1 MNNKLTP
8 YQNLSRVTLGL
19 LLMMLLSTALNAKTV
34 AADSICNAEYTY
46 RIDSVGNIPV
56 YTFSAT
62 YPNNQY
68 TYEWNIG
75 GSLIRT
81 GSTIEHIFNDAGGW
95 GVTLTAFSATD
106 TCTSYQNV
114 GAMPP
119 PEDECF
125 FNTWQINDSTYA
137 VETWLPMFWEDMSS
151 TIDFGD
157 GTVVAHEP
165 VHGEHI
171 THTYDSAGTY
181 TICQT
186 MGANDCSYCK
196 EIEFELSTIPTCN
209 ADFTYTIDSTGNIP
223 VYTFSAI
230 NPNNQYSYE
239 WKFNEGLPRTGASI
253 EHIFADWDDWT
264 GGEFDVTLTS
274 YNQTD
279 TCSTIQT
286 IKAEFPPFDVCFF
299 NTWQIDDSTYA
310 IETSLPMYWEDM
322 SSSVDFGDG
331 TVIAYEPEIGEY
343 ITHSYNKP
351 GTYTICQTM
360 DTDDCS
366 YCKEVSVGT
375 ASTECPTTFNYE
387 LIDSLNGEYEYHFS
401 PLEIDSTARYIWT
414 FDLNEETEAF
424 TANYTFTTPGTHEV
438 NLQIYT
444 DNSFCDLSEY
454 IDIEENVEP
463 ISCPTSFNYEIDSL
477 NSLIYAFYP
486 TEIDSAASYTWK
498 IDSID
503 VSTNA
508 SFTYQFEEAGQY
520 VVNLSINK
528 GDSLCNLAE
537 VINVESSEVPITC
550 PSSFNYQVDSLNT
563 LEYSF
568 GVEEYDTAA
577 TSYSWFINEEQVG
590 YEAYFN
596 YTFPEGGLYSVDL
609 LIAYDASECLVSDS
623 ILVEAPIDS
632 ITCTTSFNYQV
643 DSLNT
648 LEYSF
653 GVDEYDTAATTYSW
667 FINEEQVGY
676 EAYFNYTFPEGGL
689 YSVDLLIAYDTFEC
703 LVSDSILV
711 EAPIDSIICPTS
723 FNYQM
728 DSLNTLEYSFGVE
741 EYDTAATTYSWFINE
756 EQVGFEAYFNY
767 TFPEGGLYSVDL
779 LIAYDASECLV
790 SDSILVEAPIDSIIC
805 PTSFNYHVDSL
816 NTLNY
821 SFGVEEYDTAA
832 TTYSWFINEEQVGYE
847 AYFNYTFPK
856 SGLYSVDLFIAYD
869 ASECLVSD
877 SILVE
882 APLDSLVCP
891 TSFNAVLVDSLNT
904 LNYQFSPLEIDNSA
918 SYLWAVDGAI
928 STEAVYTYNFPSAGN
943 YDVTL
948 TTVKEQ
954 DTCEVTQTIAVMAGT
969 LHIQGMLYAD
979 LVPVVDGSLLLY
991 QEIDNRWTY
1000 SNQVSTTNGHFIF
1013 ENLAPGTYLLHGM
1026 GDRTIHEAFIPTYF
1040 VNGVSWKDA
1049 FEIELT
1055 GSAEELKI
1063 TLIKAQGLTNGH
1075 GRIRATM
1082 NTHDFDSQIVLLK
1095 DRNSNE
1101 TVKWTISEGD
1111 QFSFSQLP
1119 LGAYRITMEMPSE
1132 SFSMNVDVTDNQPE
1146 VNLNLDMFN
1155 ILSSD
1160 DVAQKEL
1167 IVYPTAVE
1175 NEVFIHNPSPSSSE
1189 LTIKVI
1195 SMTGQKVLSRS
1206 VKIASNGTYQ
1216 LSLSNLDR
1224 GMYIILTEDS
1234 EGHKN
1239 NYRIQK

>member
-1 MNNKLTP
+1 MEGLRVLEAKTRKIATMNNKLTP

-157 GTVVAHEP
+157 GTVVAYEP

-196 EIEFELSTIPTCN
+196 EIEFESTTIPTCN

-239 WKFNEGLPRTGASI
+239 WRFNEGFPRTGASI

-375 ASTECPTTFNYE
+375 TSTECPTTFNYE
-387 LIDSLNGEYEYHFS
+387 LIDSLDGEYEYHFS

-444 DNSFCDLSEY
+444 DNSFCELSEY

-508 SFTYQFEEAGQY
+508 SFTYQFEEADQY
-520 VVNLSINK
+520 LVSLSINK

-577 TSYSWFINEEQVG
+577 TTYSWFINEEQVG

-632 ITCTTSFNYQV
+632 IVCPNSFNYQV

-648 LEYSF
+648 L
-653 GVDEYDTAATTYSW
+653 D
-667 FINEEQVGY
+667 
-676 EAYFNYTFPEGGL
+676 
-689 YSVDLLIAYDTFEC
+689 
-703 LVSDSILV
+703 
-711 EAPIDSIICPTS
+711 
-723 FNYQM
+723 
-728 DSLNTLEYSFGVE
+728 
-741 EYDTAATTYSWFINE
+741 
-756 EQVGFEAYFNY
+756 
-767 TFPEGGLYSVDL
+767 
-779 LIAYDASECLV
+779 
-790 SDSILVEAPIDSIIC
+790 
-805 PTSFNYHVDSL
+805 
-816 NTLNY
+816 Y

-847 AYFNYTFPK
+847 AYFNYTFPE
-856 SGLYSVDLFIAYD
+856 GALYSVDLLIAYD
-869 ASECLVSD
+869 AAECLVSD

-954 DTCEVTQTIAVMAGT
+954 DTCEITQTIAVMAGT

-979 LVPVVDGSLLLY
+979 LVPVVGGSLLLY

-1000 SNQVSTTNGHFIF
+1000 SNQVSTTDGHFIF

-1075 GRIRATM
+1075 GRISATM
-1082 NTHDFDSQIVLLK
+1082 NTDDFDSQIVLLK

-1111 QFSFSQLP
+1111 QFSFNQLP

-1160 DVAQKEL
+1160 DVAQKEP

-1195 SMTGQKVLSRS
+1195 SMTGQEVLSRS
-1206 VKIASNGTYQ
+1206 VKIASNDTYQ